1 MKRTVASVGLL
12 VLSVLAWQGCAGD
25 GRLIDDMLGPGP
37 APPEEPACPPEEPVV
52 APTLQELQNT
62 VFTPFCSPCHVTP
75 GFAPFSL
82 DSVEESFDNLVNVAS
97 LCEIPSCQ
105 TETKQGL
112 QGQPRVIPCDADNS
126 YLIWKLEDDPRIEGV
141 PMPFGGP
148 GLGATQP
155 ELVDDIRAWIEAGA
169 QP

>member
-12 VLSVLAWQGCAGD
+12 VLSVLAWGCAGD
-25 GRLIDDMLGPGP
+25 GSQLIDDILDSGPS
-37 APPEEPACPPEEPVV
+37 CPPEEPVA

-62 VFTPFCSPCHVTP
+62 VFTPICSSCHVP
-75 GFAPFSL
+75 GGFAPFSL
-82 DSVEESFDNLVNVAS
+82 DSVEESFDNLVNLAS

-126 YLIWKLEDDPRIEGV
+126 YLIWKLEDDPRIDGV

-148 GLGATQP
+148 GLAATQP
-155 ELVDDIRAWIEAGA
+155 KLVDDIRAWIEAGA